1 MATYTITSIQ
11 LLVITLATISNCV
24 FSLCAKYFNYIM
36 SLRSDNKIMKQ
47 KLPIYFTDSS
57 IEAKAL

>member
-11 LLVITLATISNCV
+11 LIVITLATTSNYV

-36 SLRSDNKIMKQ
+36 PLRFDNTLMK
-47 KLPIYFTDSS
+47 
-57 IEAKAL
+57 